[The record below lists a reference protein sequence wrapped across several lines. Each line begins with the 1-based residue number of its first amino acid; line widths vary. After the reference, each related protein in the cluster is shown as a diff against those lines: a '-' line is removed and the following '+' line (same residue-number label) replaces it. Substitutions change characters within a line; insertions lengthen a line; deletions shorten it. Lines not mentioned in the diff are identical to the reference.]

1 MVAGTWLCSIRG
13 LFNTHPLSQ
22 NNAKSFPMLARIA
35 KDICAIPA
43 TSVPC
48 KQLFSAGAEI
58 ATDRHNQLGS
68 DRFEQLQIM
77 KYEWSRDAVD
87 WANLTSAATEEVSLE
102 PFRDYLTWE
111 TNLQSSSDGATI
123 IPAASNILIV

>member
-1 MVAGTWLCSIRG
+1 MWLCSIHG

-22 NNAKSFPMLARIA
+22 NNAKSFPTLARIA

-48 KQLFSAGAEI
+48 ERLFSAGAEI
-58 ATDRHNQLGS
+58 ATDRHNRLGS

-87 WANLTSAATEEVSLE
+87 WANLNSAATEEVSLE

>member
-1 MVAGTWLCSIRG
+1 
-13 LFNTHPLSQ
+13 
-22 NNAKSFPMLARIA
+22 
-35 KDICAIPA
+35 
-43 TSVPC
+43 
-48 KQLFSAGAEI
+48 
-58 ATDRHNQLGS
+58 
-68 DRFEQLQIM
+68 M

-87 WANLTSAATEEVSLE
+87 WANLNSAATEEVSLE